1 MSDTFGRIAVFDP
14 ANGLLSLPLW
24 TAGAAAALLVVFCLL
39 AFNRAGREGVIG
51 TLARVALVMIGAGAS
66 WAVLDGSARRDV
78 AAERRALDSRMHELL
93 IRAAVPGSALAC
105 LDAIAGDT
113 VEASCEKAL
122 FQTPEAMA
130 AAVSYVSAQLTLLS
144 DLSAHARRPGAGA
157 PTALVNLRR
166 AIETDRFGLVAR
178 VLAVRDGCT
187 ADACGVFALVHD
199 NSRIMA
205 NLSDRTYDLYV
216 MRHSA
221 VWPAIAKS
229 PVATLAPG
237 AAPDATAGKG
247 AGLFLPSA
255 ASIPP
260 VNIMNTEPPM
270 PAEPQGAAAPA
281 ATRAAPPTP
290 PRRPAQP
297 IAPAQSGAGGPPPTL
312 QSRQPVDLNSAARS
326 GPPAYAPQ

>member
-1 MSDTFGRIAVFDP
+1 MSDALGRFAAVDP

-51 TLARVALVMIGAGAS
+51 SLARVALVMIGAGVS
-66 WAVLDGSARRDV
+66 WAALEGGARRDV
-78 AAERRALDSRMHELL
+78 VAERRALDTRMHELL
-93 IRAAVPGSALAC
+93 TRAAVPGSALAC
-105 LDAIAGDT
+105 LDAIAGEI

-130 AAVSYVSAQLTLLS
+130 AAVSYVSAQLTLLA
-144 DLSAHARRPGAGA
+144 DFSAHARRPGAGA
-157 PTALVNLRR
+157 PPALGNLRR

-187 ADACGVFALVHD
+187 TGACSTFALVSDTSH
-199 NSRIMA
+199 IVA
-205 NLSDRTYDLYV
+205 NLSEGTYDLYV
-216 MRHSA
+216 ARHSA

-237 AAPDATAGKG
+237 APPETTAGKG
-247 AGLFLPSA
+247 NALFFPSS

-260 VNIMNTEPPM
+260 VNIMNTEPPV
-270 PAEPQGAAAPA
+270 PAEPPA
-281 ATRAAPPTP
+281 ATAPPATRQATPPTP
-290 PRRPAQP
+290 PRRPAQSS
-297 IAPAQSGAGGPPPTL
+297 APAQSGAGIPPNL
-312 QSRQPVDLNSAARS
+312 RQPVDLNAAARS